1 MMVRLEKNM
10 SLKLTKLVMATVS
23 ALMLSVA
30 GNTATASIEPEW
42 RYDLTATLNDT
53 SGLIGM
59 VPGGQALSVKLDGVN
74 NIQYFDF
81 GVRADELVS
90 KAVVNLDF
98 TASPSLIANYS
109 QLNVYLNDQLQQS
122 IPLNTVGL
130 GKAVQSQV
138 ALNPKLI
145 KAVNRLSIEFV
156 GHYQTICENP
166 TNEVLWVA
174 INPSSS
180 LTLTKQK
187 LRLGNDLAR
196 FPAPFINVSMNE
208 MTTLP
213 FVFAKSPSDSIKTA
227 AAVMASLG
235 GEIAEWRG
243 IDYPVYFNEAPAD
256 QHFVVFATNE
266 HRPDFLAHLP
276 TVDGPEVIVADAPNS
291 RFAKMLVVT
300 GRHDKDLEVAAKAFV
315 ASGKVLIGERF
326 KVKNF
331 KEPAARQ
338 PYDAPNWLPSDK
350 TVSFAQL
357 MQYPKQ
363 LTARGQ
369 TIQPVHLPIR
379 LAPDLYMAG
388 SGTMA
393 MNLKYRYTK
402 PLSGEQAQLQV
413 RVNETLVDSVNLSNK
428 DGRGESVIE
437 LPAFDGPL
445 AGVDQYGASLGIV
458 NDLNFHLQYL
468 TQHSEGAMDNCKSVT
483 LVSHQI
489 EIEPTSTLNLSG
501 LYHYAKLPDLGL
513 FTKGGFPFSK
523 MADLSETAV
532 LMPLNATPSEMSTML
547 NGVARLASMTGL
559 AASQVSVSSDVNART
574 LVHKDILLVGE
585 MPLGLLEFEVD
596 NAVLL
601 QQKVHDHIHQNK
613 LNDKSLRTLLEEQ
626 LSVNDN
632 AGIASIVSV
641 QSPFNSE
648 RTVVALVSEGA
659 AGARLLNE
667 KLRQPASM
675 MDAKGS
681 VCILTE
687 TENPCFTVG
696 KSYYVGALP
705 WYQKIWTTVSQ
716 NPLILVLCAVLCA
729 SLIGYGIFRFMRRWI
744 RGRA

>member
-1 MMVRLEKNM
+1 MKF
-10 SLKLTKLVMATVS
+10 SKLVLATVS
-23 ALMLSVA
+23 ALMLSVSA
-30 GNTATASIEPEW
+30 GSATASVTPEW
-42 RYDLTATLNDT
+42 RHDLTATLNDT
-53 SGLIGM
+53 TGLIGM
-59 VPGGQALSVKLDGVN
+59 VPGGQAQSVKLDGVN

-81 GVRADELVS
+81 GVRADELVT
-90 KAVVNLDF
+90 KAHVNLDF

-122 IPLNTVGL
+122 LPLTALGVG
-130 GKAVQSQV
+130 KPVQTQV
-138 ALNPKLI
+138 TLNPKLI
-145 KAVNRLSIEFV
+145 KAANRLSIEFV

-174 INPSSS
+174 INPSSALS
-180 LTLTKQK
+180 LTKQK

-196 FPAPFINVSMNE
+196 FPAPFINPSMNE
-208 MTTLP
+208 LTTLP
-213 FVFAKSPSDSIKTA
+213 FVFAKSPSDSIKNA

-266 HRPDFLAHLP
+266 NRPEFLKDLP
-276 TVDGPEVIVADAPNS
+276 SVDGPEVILADAPNS

-300 GRHDKDLEVAAKAFV
+300 GRNDADLLIAARAFV

-326 KVKNF
+326 KAKSF
-331 KEPAARQ
+331 KEPAPRQ
-338 PYDAPNWLPSDK
+338 PYDAPNWLPSDRA
-350 TVSFAQL
+350 VAFAQL

-369 TIQPVHLPIR
+369 AIQPVHLPVR

-388 SGTMA
+388 SGTMS

-402 PLSGEQAQLQV
+402 PLVGEQAQLQV

-428 DGRGESVIE
+428 EGRGESVIE

-445 AGVDQYGASLGIV
+445 ASVDQYGASLGIV

-483 LVSHQI
+483 LVSHQL

-513 FTKGGFPFSK
+513 FTKGAFPFSK

-532 LMPLNATPSEMSTML
+532 LMPLHATTTEMTTML
-547 NGVARLASMTGL
+547 NGVARIAATTGL
-559 AASQVSVSSDVNART
+559 AASQVMVTSDVNART

-585 MPLGLLEFEVD
+585 MPLGLLEFEVG
-596 NAVLL
+596 NAHEL
-601 QQKVHDHIHQNK
+601 QQKVHDHINQNK

-626 LSVNDN
+626 LSVSEN
-632 AGIASIVSV
+632 AGIASVVSL
-641 QSPFNSE
+641 QSPFNKE

-659 AGARLLNE
+659 AGARLLNAH
-667 KLRQPASM
+667 LQRPSTLM
-675 MDAKGS
+675 NAKGS

-687 TENPCFTVG
+687 SESPCFEVG
-696 KSYYVGALP
+696 HRYYVGSLP